1 MSKQANKKAVGAFV
15 LVALALGVAAIIIF
29 GSGKFFVKTSQYVAY
44 FQGSVKGLNVGAPVV
59 FRGVKIGQVT
69 KIRIYADQR
78 DRSFEI
84 PVFMEIDPEHFNEL
98 GPVVENQKQYIQ
110 ALIKNGLRAQLQTQS
125 MVTGQLM
132 INIDF
137 YPDTPVRL
145 IGGQKIQLPKDVMEL
160 PTIQTPLQKIEQ
172 TLQELPIGEIV
183 SSISA
188 SLRGIER
195 IVTSGEVT
203 KGLDNLQQSIDDIR
217 SLARHLN
224 DKIDPLSADLSQTL
238 KGAQNLIGNLNN
250 QVGPLA
256 TSFKKTSDS
265 AGDTIRDAGRLTD
278 NLNGQV
284 KTLAGDLAKTLQK
297 TQETLA
303 SVNGAIGEG
312 SPLRIQVE
320 TAVTEFTQA
329 VRAVRVLADYLQRN
343 PDALLRG
350 KTQQGGGF

>member
-1 MSKQANKKAVGAFV
+1 MSKQANKKAIGAFV
-15 LVALALGVAAIIIF
+15 LVALALGVAAIILF
-29 GSGKFFVKTSQYVAY
+29 GSGKFFVKTTQYVAY
-44 FQGSVKGLNVGAPVV
+44 FQGSVKGLSVGAPVV

-84 PVFMEIDPEHFNEL
+84 PVFMEIDPENFKAL
-98 GPVVENQKQYIQ
+98 GPVVESRKQYIQ
-110 ALIKNGLRAQLQTQS
+110 DLIKNGLRAQLQMQS

-145 IGGQKIQLPKDVMEL
+145 IGGQNIKLPEDVIEI
-160 PTIQTPLQKIEQ
+160 PTIQTPLQKIEK
-172 TLQELPIGEIV
+172 TLEEIPIGEIV
-183 SSISA
+183 NSINK
-188 SLRGIER
+188 SLQGIER
-195 IVTSGEVT
+195 IVTSEDLT
-203 KGLDNLQQSIDDIR
+203 QSLDYFKQSMGDFR
-217 SLARHLN
+217 SLAQHL
-224 DKIDPLSADLSQTL
+224 DEKIVLLSADLSQTL
-238 KGAQNLIGNLNN
+238 KDTQNLIANLNS

-265 AGDTIRDAGRLTD
+265 AGDTIKDVGRLTE
-278 NLNGQV
+278 NINGQV

-297 TQETLA
+297 AQETLA

-320 TAVTEFTQA
+320 TAVAELSQA
-329 VRAVRVLADYLQRN
+329 ARSIRVLADYLQRN

-350 KTQQGGGF
+350 KSQKGGF